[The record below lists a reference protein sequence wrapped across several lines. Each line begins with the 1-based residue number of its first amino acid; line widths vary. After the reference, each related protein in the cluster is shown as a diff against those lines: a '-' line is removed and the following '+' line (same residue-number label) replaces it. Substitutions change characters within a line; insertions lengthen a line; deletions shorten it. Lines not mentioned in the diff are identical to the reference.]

1 MARQWLTEA
10 RGLKVNQFVRN
21 LLGTNDEATIDLWA
35 DRLMRRLGYSGLV
48 ERWRIKPQN
57 IAAVPDADFL
67 FSQKVFRAAADQ
79 LNLKPSALQGMMWF
93 TEKQHWNDNGW
104 APLNLDSFLKEFPK
118 IGTIKR
124 EQEFIKAQQKLKLKV
139 DVEPR
144 KR

>member
-1 MARQWLTEA
+1 
-10 RGLKVNQFVRN
+10 
-21 LLGTNDEATIDLWA
+21 
-35 DRLMRRLGYSGLV
+35 
-48 ERWRIKPQN
+48 
-57 IAAVPDADFL
+57 
-67 FSQKVFRAAADQ
+67 
-79 LNLKPSALQGMMWF
+79 MMWF

-118 IGTIKR
+118 IETIKR